1 MKPELRPIYETISP
15 IRRAILTFI
24 VMIGAFMAIL
34 DTTIVDVVIPKMMA
48 PLATDLYGIQ
58 WVITAYMTAA
68 AVGLL
73 LIESL
78 ARIWGLKR
86 LFLVGLITFTVSSA
100 LCGQAT
106 GLAEMITSRVAQG
119 LGEAFIMASAQT
131 ILLSIYPPPRRGL
144 AMGIFSLGV
153 SFAPALGPTL
163 GGWITE
169 HLSWRWVFYVNLPVG
184 TLNFLAAAALLPR
197 VLARKGRLE
206 FNFISYLFL
215 ATFTVSLL
223 VLLSK
228 GQQLGW
234 FQADL
239 IVYLGFVALIAGI
252 LYLISELLSPRPLI
266 DFSIFAR
273 REYGLSMGFYFFV
286 LGFSMYQIFY
296 LLPLY
301 YENLKYL
308 STFQTGLHMLAF
320 AIFIGIFSPI
330 SGFLSDRI
338 GPEKVLSLCLV
349 IYLFTAYFLIPS
361 LNYYTPATKAAL
373 LTIPFGISLGTFFA
387 PLTAQALRNLGDKT
401 SLGVSLMHYLRF
413 VGGSFGTAIATNT
426 LKKRWAFHYEE
437 ISALQN
443 TYHVTRFLESS
454 TERLRVF
461 FPEDLAAQKAKALLY
476 YAQGIQSLSHA
487 FQDTF
492 RHSFYFALLGS
503 AFLVLLLILKAKDQ
517 GRLFGRPHNA
527 PGLDNKGPQELFEP

>member
-1 MKPELRPIYETISP
+1 MNQQGVRPIYETISP
-15 IRRAILTFI
+15 ALRALLTFV
-24 VMIGAFMAIL
+24 VMTGAFMAIL

-78 ARIWGLKR
+78 ARVWGLKR
-86 LFLVGLITFTVSSA
+86 LFLTGLATFTVSSA
-100 LCGQAT
+100 LCGQA
-106 GLAEMITSRVAQG
+106 GSLPEMIVSRVVQG

-131 ILLSIYPPPRRGL
+131 ILLSIYPPERRGL

-163 GGWITE
+163 GGWLTE

-184 TLNFLAAAALLPR
+184 SLNFLAGLALLPSA
-197 VLARKGRLE
+197 LGRRGGFQ
-206 FNFISYLFL
+206 FNFISYFFL
-215 ATFTVSLL
+215 AGFTVSLL
-223 VLLSK
+223 ILLSK

-239 IVYLGFVALIAGI
+239 IVYLGFGAAVLLI

-266 DFSIFAR
+266 DFYIFTLK
-273 REYGLSMGFYFFV
+273 EYGLSMGFYFFV

-301 YENLKYL
+301 YEGLKQL
-308 STFQTGLHMLAF
+308 TTFQTGLHMLAF
-320 AIFIGIFSPI
+320 AVFIGMFSPI
-330 SGFLSDRI
+330 SGLLSDKI
-338 GPEKVLSLCLV
+338 GPEKVLSLCLAL
-349 IYLFTAYFLIPS
+349 YLFTAYFLVPS
-361 LNYYTPATKAAL
+361 LNYYTPATRAAL

-387 PLTAQALRNLGDKT
+387 PLTTLALRNLGEKT

-426 LKKRWAFHYEE
+426 LKHRWALHYDE

-443 TYHVTRFLESS
+443 TTYLARFIEEGSQ
-454 TERLRVF
+454 RLRAF
-461 FPEDLAAQKAKALLY
+461 FPEALATKKAKALMY
-476 YAQGIQSLSHA
+476 HVQGLQSLSHA

-503 AFLVLLLILKAKDQ
+503 AFLVTLIILKAKE
-517 GRLFGRPHNA
+517 GPPVSRRPRQV
-527 PGLDNKGPQELFEP
+527 GS